1 MLAARYVCY
10 SSLINFVYK
19 CLFINEVHS
28 ENVDLNNELSNND
41 KLLGLTDVAGE
52 GITILIQDGTD
63 LIHQEDVLIM
73 LNELKNAGAQAISV
87 NDQRITN
94 STYIYCD
101 GGVILIDGVKVGN
114 PFTIKAIGDS
124 ETIYGAIMRTKGYI
138 SVLTNDGIQIDVQKS
153 ENITIGK
160 TNKNVYEEYINT
172 SDITKKVFLGNQL
185 IGKYDISGSGIE
197 IIIDTSN
204 TKDITAIN
212 LIQIINDLRVSNAK
226 AISINDHRIVNMTD
240 LVDINKEYI
249 LVDSMSVS
257 SPYIIKAIGNR
268 DEIIKNINLENS
280 SISKLQANGK
290 NVKVFSRNVLTIPKY
305 TVGRGQN
312 KLLLD
317 YLK

>member
-1 MLAARYVCY
+1 
-10 SSLINFVYK
+10 
-19 CLFINEVHS
+19 
-28 ENVDLNNELSNND
+28 
-41 KLLGLTDVAGE
+41 
-52 GITILIQDGTD
+52 
-63 LIHQEDVLIM
+63 M

-101 GGVILIDGVKVGN
+101 GSVILIDGVKIGN

-124 ETIYGAIMRTKGYI
+124 ETIYGAVMRTKGYI
-138 SVLTNDGIQIDVQKS
+138 SVLTDDGIEIDVQKS
-153 ENITIGK
+153 DNISIGK
-160 TNKNVYEEYINT
+160 TNKNIYDDYLNT
-172 SDITKKVFLGNQL
+172 SNTTKKVFLSNQL
-185 IGKYDISGSGIE
+185 IGKSDISGSGIE
-197 IIIDTSN
+197 IVIDTSN

-249 LVDSMSVS
+249 LVDSMPVS
-257 SPYIIKAIGNR
+257 SPYVIKAIGDKN
-268 DEIIKNINLENS
+268 EIIKNINLENS
-280 SISKLQANGK
+280 AISKLERNGK
-290 NVKVFSRNVLTIPKY
+290 KVSIYSRNVLTIPKY
-305 TVGRGQN
+305 SVGRGQN

>member
-1 MLAARYVCY
+1 
-10 SSLINFVYK
+10 
-19 CLFINEVHS
+19 
-28 ENVDLNNELSNND
+28 
-41 KLLGLTDVAGE
+41 
-52 GITILIQDGTD
+52 
-63 LIHQEDVLIM
+63 M

-101 GGVILIDGVKVGN
+101 GGVILIDGVKIGN
-114 PFTIKAIGDS
+114 PFTIKAIGNS

-153 ENITIGK
+153 ENIAIGK
-160 TNKNVYEEYINT
+160 TTKEISEEFLNT
-172 SDITKKVFLGNQL
+172 SNITKKVFLSNQL

-249 LVDSMSVS
+249 LVDSMPVS
-257 SPYIIKAIGNR
+257 SPYVIKAIGNR

-280 SISKLQANGK
+280 SISKLERNGK
-290 NVKVFSRNVLTIPKY
+290 NVSVYSRNVLTIPKY
-305 TVGRGQN
+305 TIGRGQN